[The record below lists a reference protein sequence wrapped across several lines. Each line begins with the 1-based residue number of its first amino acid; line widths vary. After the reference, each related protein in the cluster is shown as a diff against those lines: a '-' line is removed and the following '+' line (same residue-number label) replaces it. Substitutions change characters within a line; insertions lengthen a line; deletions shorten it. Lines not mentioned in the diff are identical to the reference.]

1 MLLRSEEQLRFE
13 WGWEGD
19 PLFAGGFVYLKG
31 AAGSPLLAAG
41 SPGGRFSPQEV
52 DKNFWV
58 GEFSDR
64 RVDLDVLGCVLPFP
78 HVFRKK

>member
-1 MLLRSEEQLRFE
+1 MLS
-13 WGWEGD
+13 
-19 PLFAGGFVYLKG
+19 GGGRGTLLLAVGIVDAKRTSGYE
-31 AAGSPLLAAG
+31 LLAAG

>member
-1 MLLRSEEQLRFE
+1 MLSGGGRGTLL
-13 WGWEGD
+13 
-19 PLFAGGFVYLKG
+19 LAVGFVNAKRASL
-31 AAGSPLLAAG
+31 PQLLAAG

>member
-1 MLLRSEEQLRFE
+1 MLS
-13 WGWEGD
+13 
-19 PLFAGGFVYLKG
+19 GGGRGTLLLAVGIVDAKRT
-31 AAGSPLLAAG
+31 SVPQLLAAG

-58 GEFSDR
+58 GAFSDR